1 MSSEAKYS
9 IVVEKNLAMR
19 ARDGVTLYADVHRP
33 AADGR
38 FPVLVIRTPYDKGS
52 DNALTE
58 KAYFPPRG
66 YVVVVQDTRGRFA
79 SEGEFYPFVREAA
92 DGYDTIKWAAQLP
105 WSDGRVGM
113 VGQSYMAV
121 VQYGM
126 AATRPPHLMALC
138 PVSGSTSYF
147 ENSIWRRGVFELAYR
162 LKYFIMM
169 ARETLMRQGRFDE
182 RWPAI
187 AQYLT
192 DPSDIRSPLTPA
204 AITHL
209 PLSDWGERL
218 RESAPY
224 CADMMANSRYG
235 PYWQAADL
243 GRHSHGIATPVLHV
257 GSWYDMFAYD
267 TVKMFTLLRQGAMSE
282 AARSGQRLLMG
293 PWSHL
298 VPYSAPTSRG
308 TGEIDFGP
316 AALIDLHAIQLRWF
330 DYHLKGIR
338 NGVDEEP
345 PVRIFVMGD
354 NAWRDENEWPLART
368 RFTPVYLS
376 SGGQANSLRG
386 DGRLSMTAAETEP
399 TDKYIYDP
407 LNPVPTC
414 GGTYIG
420 PGAGVRNQAAVEQ
433 REDVLVYTGEALE
446 KDLEVTGPVVL
457 KLFAASSAPDTDF
470 TAKLIDVR
478 PDGYAQNIAE
488 GVVRARFRDSL
499 ELPTL
504 IKPGAVYEYTIDMW
518 STSHVFKAG
527 HRLRLEVSS
536 SNFPRYDR
544 NQNTGHELGA
554 DAETRP
560 AIKTVFHDSR
570 YPSRLILPL
579 IPR

>member
-19 ARDGVTLYADVHRP
+19 ARDGVTLLADVYRP

-38 FPVLVIRTPYDKGS
+38 FPVLVIRTPYDKNS

-92 DGYDTIKWAAQLP
+92 DGYDTIEWAAQLP

-169 ARETLMRQGRFDE
+169 ARETLMRQGQFDE

-192 DPSDIRSPLTPA
+192 DPSDMRSPLTPE

-209 PLSDWGERL
+209 PLGDWGKRL
-218 RESAPY
+218 GDSAPY

-235 PYWQAADL
+235 PYWRAADL
-243 GRHSHGIATPVLHV
+243 GRHSHGVATPVLHV

-267 TVKMFTLLRQGAMSE
+267 TVKMFTVMRQGAMSE
-282 AARSGQRLLMG
+282 EARAGQRLLMG

-354 NAWRDENEWPLART
+354 NVWRDEREWPLART

-376 SGGQANSLRG
+376 SGGKANSRRG
-386 DGRLSMTAAETEP
+386 DGRLSMTAGQEAP
-399 TDKYIYDP
+399 ADKCVYDP

-420 PGAGVRNQAAVEQ
+420 PGCGVRNQAAVED
-433 REDVLVYTGEALE
+433 RDDVLVYTGDILE

-470 TAKLIDVR
+470 TAKLVDVR

-504 IKPGAVYEYTIDMW
+504 IKPGEVYEYTIDMW

-544 NQNTGHELGA
+544 NQNTGQDLGA
-554 DAETRP
+554 DTETR
-560 AIKTVFHDSR
+560 AANQTVFHDSR
-570 YPSRLILPL
+570 YPSRLILPV

>member
-9 IVVEKNLAMR
+9 IVVEKNAAMR
-19 ARDGVTLYADVHRP
+19 ARDGVTLFADVYRP
-33 AADGR
+33 AAPGR
-38 FPVLVIRTPYDKGS
+38 FPVLVIRTPYDKNA

-92 DGYDTIKWAAQLP
+92 DGYDTIEWAAQLP

-192 DPSDIRSPLTPA
+192 DPSDIRSPLTPE

-218 RESAPY
+218 GESAPY

-243 GRHSHGIATPVLHV
+243 GRHCHGVAVPVLHV

-267 TVKMFTLLRQGAMSE
+267 TVKMFTVLRQGAMNQ
-282 AARSGQRLLMG
+282 AARTGQRLLMG

-308 TGEIDFGP
+308 TGQIDFGA

-354 NAWRDENEWPLART
+354 NVWRDEHEWPPARA
-368 RFTPVYLS
+368 RVTPVYLS
-376 SGGQANSLRG
+376 SGGNANSLRG
-386 DGRLSMTAAETEP
+386 DGRLSMTSAETQLA
-399 TDKYIYDP
+399 DKYVYDP
-407 LNPVPTC
+407 LHPVPTC

-420 PGAGVRNQAAVEQ
+420 PGCGVRDQVAVEQ
-433 REDVLVYTGEALE
+433 RDDVLVYTGDVLE
-446 KDLEVTGPVVL
+446 QDLEVTGPVVL

-470 TAKLIDVR
+470 TAKLVDVR
-478 PDGYAQNIAE
+478 PDGYAQNIVE

-499 ELPTL
+499 EFPTL
-504 IKPGAVYEYTIDMW
+504 IRPGEIYEYTIDMW

-544 NQNTGHELGA
+544 NQNTGHEIGA
-554 DAETRP
+554 DSETCP
-560 AIKTVFHDSR
+560 AIQTVLHDSR
-570 YPSRLILPL
+570 HPSRLILPV